1 SQMLPV
7 VLPPPNMQHF
17 SSFLKLMGKMHSEMR
32 IKLLLIWQPSLVQLR
47 PSRNIFGILGR
58 SKVLDCYILCSGKVH
73 LSSSMMYLKTGAMS
87 VCPAGIFLYG
97 AFSEFNCER
106 ARDRFWELF

>member
-1 SQMLPV
+1 MLLV
-7 VLPPPNMQHF
+7 ALPPPNMQHF
-17 SSFLKLMGKMHSEMR
+17 SSFLKLMGKMYSKMH
-32 IKLLLIWQPSLVQLR
+32 IKLCLIWLPSLVQLR

-73 LSSSMMYLKTGAMS
+73 PSSSTMYLKTSAMS
-87 VCPAGIFLYG
+87 VYQAGIFLYG

-106 ARDRFWELF
+106 ARNRFWELF